1 MGHRLVVVLL
11 LALLVAGAARAA
23 EQAAGE
29 DGIRGGAGA
38 DHQEAAGI
46 TGGLSRRSF
55 PAGFVFGTA
64 ASAYQVEGMAL
75 KDGRGPSIWDAFVK
89 TPGEQIKKPFILMLF
104 LSKKKSIFTLLVNL
118 VNT

>member
-89 TPGEQIKKPFILMLF
+89 TPGEQIKEPFILMLF
-104 LSKKKSIFTLLVNL
+104 LSKKNLYLLCW
-118 VNT
+118 